1 MPPSCWF
8 IQAIHLFVYILC
20 TTVCF
25 IDFYRIC
32 AVQSYEWCYFICMER
47 TEREHKRQKHKRGN
61 SARILNEKVYSRC
74 YEHLN
79 DVISTPN
86 MGDSDAISSPNG
98 YESSRGY
105 SR

>member
-8 IQAIHLFVYILC
+8 IQAIHLFVYILS
-20 TTVCF
+20 TTGFVRF
-25 IDFYRIC
+25 NRTSGFTLS
-32 AVQSYEWCYFICMER
+32 VWKEQ

-86 MGDSDAISSPNG
+86 MRDSDAITSPNG
-98 YESSRGY
+98 YEYSRGY
-105 SR
+105 SRAVS